1 MTRAGR
7 PRARRR
13 VREAVARSQAGK
25 LCLESFLHSGACL
38 RCDLPPAPEAC
49 RGQGA
54 PAARPQARQLAARAA
69 AGALARTI
77 RSASRA
83 RRPALAGQSRA
94 CARRA
99 PAAPLGQ
106 ARAVVDAR
114 RGQGEGRIGAPDP
127 PPARAR
133 AGRRPRCPPGAAAR
147 PRAPRLPRPSA
158 RAGSGPARAPGRCR
172 AASPHHS
179 HVRAP
184 PQSFYAWL
192 SCGRRLA
199 GRQTQSRAWPR
210 RARNLL

>member
-1 MTRAGR
+1 
-7 PRARRR
+7 
-13 VREAVARSQAGK
+13 VARSQAGK

-133 AGRRPRCPPGAAAR
+133 AGRRPR
-147 PRAPRLPRPSA
+147 PSA

-199 GRQTQSRAWPR
+199 DRQTQSRAWPR